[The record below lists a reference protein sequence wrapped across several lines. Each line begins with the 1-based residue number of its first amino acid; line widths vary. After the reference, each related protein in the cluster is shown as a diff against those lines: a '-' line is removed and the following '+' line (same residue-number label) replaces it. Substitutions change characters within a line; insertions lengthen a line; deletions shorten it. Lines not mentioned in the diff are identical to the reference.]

1 MAIHSPKE
9 LIWWNEPVE
18 RTEVVWIVIA
28 FLWGLVMFGTMVV
41 WHLYGKQNLSNEA
54 YRTTPETFLARTE
67 AFTEKHKVREDGN
80 SGIPVVRPPP
90 GGDAYLLARLW
101 QWWPILELEKGQ
113 SYRLHISSLDWQH
126 GFSLQP
132 TNINLQ
138 IHPGYEMVLTVV
150 PDIAGEFSIVCN
162 EFCGIGHHT
171 MVGRIHVV
179 DKK

>member
-1 MAIHSPKE
+1 MAIHPPKQ

-18 RTEVVWIVIA
+18 RTELVWIAIA
-28 FLWGLVMFGTMVV
+28 FLWGLVMFGTMIA
-41 WHLYGKQNLSNEA
+41 WHFYGKQNLSNEA
-54 YRTTPETFLARTE
+54 YRITPEMFLERTE
-67 AFTEKHKVREDGN
+67 AFADKYKVREDGN
-80 SGIPVVRPPP
+80 SGIPVVKPPP

-113 SYRLHISSLDWQH
+113 SYRLHISALDWQH

-132 TNINLQ
+132 SNINLQ

-150 PDIAGEFSIVCN
+150 PDQAGEFTIVCN